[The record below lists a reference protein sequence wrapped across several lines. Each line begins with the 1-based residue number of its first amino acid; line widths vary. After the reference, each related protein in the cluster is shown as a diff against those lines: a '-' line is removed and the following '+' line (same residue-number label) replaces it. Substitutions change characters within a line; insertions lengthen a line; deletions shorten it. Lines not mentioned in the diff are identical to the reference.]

1 MKQHHYILS
10 TALFSLAFISCR
22 KEITLD
28 LENESNKVVIEALVS
43 AGAGPHIVQLT
54 RSVGFEASNAFPAIS
69 NATITL
75 GDDLGNSEQL
85 TETGPGIYSTAT
97 LEGAQDRTYQMT
109 AVVDGTTY
117 TGQCRMPVAVPL
129 DTLRIDSFPS
139 FGTWTKI
146 IIPGYTDPA
155 GSADYY
161 RFIVRVNGEK
171 QTGINIESDRF
182 TNGNE
187 VQQPL
192 FVNGLELESGDV
204 VEVTMECIAPEIY
217 DYFFTMAQNVDNAST
232 PADPVSNISGGALG
246 YFSVRATSTKTV
258 VVP

>member
-1 MKQHHYILS
+1 MKRLHIPL
-10 TALFSLAFISCR
+10 SLALIGLLATSCK

-28 LENESNKVVIEALVS
+28 LENESTKVVIEALVS
-43 AGAGPHIVQLT
+43 EGPGPHTVRLT
-54 RSVGFEASNAFPAIS
+54 RSVGFDDPNTFPTIS
-69 NATITL
+69 NAVITI
-75 GDDLGNSEQL
+75 GDDMGNSAQL
-85 TETGPGIYSTAT
+85 AETGPGNYTSVQ
-97 LEGAQDRTYQMT
+97 LQGEQGRTYRLN

-117 TGQCRMPVAVPL
+117 TAQCRMPVSVPL

-139 FGTWTKI
+139 FGTWIKM
-146 IIPGYTDPA
+146 IIPVYTDPA
-155 GSADYY
+155 GSADHY

-171 QTGINIESDRF
+171 QDGINIESDRF
-182 TNGNE
+182 TNGNT

-246 YFSVRATSTKTV
+246 YFSARTSTSKTV

>member
-1 MKQHHYILS
+1 MKQQRFL
-10 TALFSLAFISCR
+10 LSLALIGLLTTACR

-43 AGAGPHIVQLT
+43 EGTGPHTVKLT
-54 RSVGFEASNAFPAIS
+54 RSVGFDASNNFPTIS

-75 GDDLGNSEQL
+75 ADDLGNNEQL
-85 TETGPGIYSTAT
+85 AETGPGTYTSVS
-97 LEGAQDRTYQMT
+97 LQGEQGRTYQLN

-117 TGQCRMPVAVPL
+117 TAQCRMPVAVPL

-146 IIPGYTDPA
+146 IVPVYTDPA
-155 GSADYY
+155 GSADHY

-171 QTGINIESDRF
+171 QDGINIESDRF
-182 TNGNE
+182 TNGNT

-192 FVNGLELESGDV
+192 FVNGLELESGDL

-246 YFSVRATSTKTV
+246 YFSVRTSSSKTA